1 MDIKAYHLHDKFF
14 FFLRVVLFE
23 IQVLKKSV
31 YFTKRHLD

>member
-1 MDIKAYHLHDKFF
+1 MDIKAYHLHDKF